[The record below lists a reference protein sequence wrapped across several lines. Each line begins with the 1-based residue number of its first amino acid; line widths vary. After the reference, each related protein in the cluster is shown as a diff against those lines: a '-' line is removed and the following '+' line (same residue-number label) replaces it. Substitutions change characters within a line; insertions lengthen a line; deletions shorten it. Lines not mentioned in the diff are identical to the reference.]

1 MSELLTDGSF
11 ETWTSAMDL
20 TNWTEDGD
28 SGTATRSVDREGTV
42 VYNGTYAL
50 KLSEV
55 SNDGT
60 TDLGVYQ
67 DVTVVAQTSYV
78 LQGLIR
84 FTTRTAGYV
93 KIEAYDQT
101 GSVIIAQ
108 HAQYNAYDEWQHF
121 RMVLRT
127 PASCVTL
134 RLKIYLMDGTTETV
148 YFDMFS
154 LATAPAYTT
163 VDKVKARFLAANI
176 SAGATDGNIAGY
188 IDQAVGVIDSTTL
201 KSFAGNVPQIVEQ
214 CATDLAA
221 FYVMAV
227 DPSLF
232 TNNSEAALVA
242 DMFWAAAER
251 ALRLLSDGRVLG
263 YLNTL

>member
-1 MSELLTDGSF
+1 MSELITDPSF
-11 ETWTSAMDL
+11 ETWTSATDL
-20 TNWTEDGD
+20 TSWTEDGD
-28 SGTATRSVDREGTV
+28 SGTAARSVDREGTV
-42 VYNGTYAL
+42 IYNGTYAL

-55 SNDGT
+55 TNDGT

-78 LQGLIR
+78 LQGMIR

-101 GSVIIAQ
+101 SGAIIAQ
-108 HAQYNAYDEWQHF
+108 HTQYNAYDAWQYF
-121 RMVLRT
+121 RIVLRT

-154 LATAPAYTT
+154 LTPAPAYTT
-163 VDKVKARFLAANI
+163 VEKVKARFLAANI
-176 SAGATDGNIAGY
+176 SAGATDGNISGY
-188 IDQAVGVIDSTTL
+188 IDQAVGVIDSTAL
-201 KSFAGNVPQIVEQ
+201 KSYSGNVPALVEQ

-232 TNNSEAALVA
+232 TNNSEAALIA

-251 ALRLLSDGRVLG
+251 ALRLLSDGRVLA
-263 YLNTL
+263 YLSTL